1 MKRLTREKD
10 EYKCRVPR
18 NIDCKKRVPRNIDC
32 EKYLFYG
39 EGCPD
44 DCILMQYANRLALYE
59 DAAARGEIP
68 WLDEED

>member
-10 EYKCRVPR
+10 EYPC
-18 NIDCKKRVPRNIDC
+18 RVPRNIDC
-32 EKYLFYG
+32 EKHLFYG
-39 EGCPD
+39 DCCPD
-44 DCILMQYANRLALYE
+44 DCILMQYANKLALYE

>member
-10 EYKCRVPR
+10 EYKCR
-18 NIDCKKRVPRNIDC
+18 ISRNIDC
-32 EKYLFYG
+32 EKYLFCG
-39 EGCPD
+39 EDCPD

>member
-10 EYKCRVPR
+10 KYKCRVSR
-18 NIDCKKRVPRNIDC
+18 NINC
-32 EKYLFYG
+32 EKHLFYG
-39 EGCPD
+39 DCCPD

>member
-1 MKRLTREKD
+1 MKRLTTEKD

-18 NIDCKKRVPRNIDC
+18 NIDC
-32 EKYLFYG
+32 EKHLFYG
-39 EGCPD
+39 DCCPD

>member
-18 NIDCKKRVPRNIDC
+18 NINC
-32 EKYLFYG
+32 EKHLIYG
-39 EGCPD
+39 EDCLD

>member
-18 NIDCKKRVPRNIDC
+18 NTDC
-32 EKYLFYG
+32 EKHLFYG
-39 EGCPD
+39 ESCPD
-44 DCILMQYANRLALYE
+44 DCILMQYANKLALYE

>member
-10 EYKCRVPR
+10 KYKCRVL
-18 NIDCKKRVPRNIDC
+18 RNIDC
-32 EKYLFYG
+32 EKHLFYG
-39 EGCPD
+39 EEGCSD

>member
-18 NIDCKKRVPRNIDC
+18 NIDC
-32 EKYLFYG
+32 EKFYG

-44 DCILMQYANRLALYE
+44 NCILMQYANKLALYE

>member
-1 MKRLTREKD
+1 MGRRLTREKD
-10 EYKCRVPR
+10 EYECRVCR
-18 NIDCKKRVPRNIDC
+18 GIDCNEHLLYDD
-32 EKYLFYG
+32 
-39 EGCPD
+39 CPD

>member
-18 NIDCKKRVPRNIDC
+18 NINC
-32 EKYLFYG
+32 EKHLIYG
-39 EGCPD
+39 EDCPD

>member
-1 MKRLTREKD
+1 MNINIEYLENIEHEKL
-10 EYKCRVPR
+10 
-18 NIDCKKRVPRNIDC
+18 
-32 EKYLFYG
+32 LFFG

>member
-10 EYKCRVPR
+10 KYKCRVPR
-18 NIDCKKRVPRNIDC
+18 NIEH
-32 EKYLFYG
+32 EKLLFFG

-59 DAAARGEIP
+59 DAAGRGEIP

>member
-1 MKRLTREKD
+1 MERLTREKD
-10 EYKCRVPR
+10 KYKCRVLR
-18 NIDCKKRVPRNIDC
+18 NINC
-32 EKYLFYG
+32 EKFYG
-39 EGCPD
+39 EEGCPD

>member
-18 NIDCKKRVPRNIDC
+18 KIDS

-39 EGCPD
+39 KGCPN

-68 WLDEED
+68 WLNEED